1 MVLEL
6 KLRKQTPYFVTGEY
20 IHMALCMVPKCVTLM
35 EVVMRTL
42 TEHLVLS
49 IQLSTLNVS

>member
-35 EVVMRTL
+35 EVVMRTFTGMVL
-42 TEHLVLS
+42 KVVLVR
-49 IQLSTLNVS
+49 